1 MGNNNYIRFDWAAK
15 RLLRQKANF
24 DVLEGFLSVLL
35 NEKIKIIEV
44 LESEGN
50 QPARFDKFNRV
61 DVKAKNSNGEII
73 IIEIQNT
80 REIHYLERVLYG
92 VAKTITEHIS
102 MGESYSNIVK
112 VYSIS
117 ILYFDLGEGSD
128 YIYRGQNNFRGIHTG
143 DLLKVKQ
150 KDKDAII
157 PKLPKEIFP
166 EYYLIRVNEFDKV
179 ATSPLEEWIYFLKT
193 GQIDDNTKDKGLIAA
208 KKKLFYYNMD
218 DKERRVYDDY
228 VNSIMIQNDVLDT
241 YRFEGRIEGLA
252 EGRVVGIAI
261 GKEEGRKEGRE
272 EGRKEGREEGREEG
286 AKLEKIKML
295 KSLIELNVPINVIS
309 QTTGLNEDEINQIV
323 KKELKK

>member
-1 MGNNNYIRFDWAAK
+1 MESWEIIITLGLIG
-15 RLLRQKANF
+15 LRNACYVKKLIF

-44 LESEGN
+44 LESEDN
-50 QPARFDKFNRV
+50 QTARFDKFNRV

-272 EGRKEGREEGREEG
+272 EG